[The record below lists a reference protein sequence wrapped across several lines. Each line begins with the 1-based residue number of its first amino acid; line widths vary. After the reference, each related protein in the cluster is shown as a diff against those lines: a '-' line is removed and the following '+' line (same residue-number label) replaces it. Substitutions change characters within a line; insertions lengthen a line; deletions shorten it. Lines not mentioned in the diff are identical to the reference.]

1 MATDNKVT
9 YAKASTHLAYSN
21 YTTVMCITVTVIVR
35 NPNCIWLPFLV
46 TNSVLYNNVQLN

>member
-9 YAKASTHLAYSN
+9 YAKASTHFVYSN

-35 NPNCIWLPFLV
+35 NPNCIWSPFLV